1 MKKDAVRLLV
11 NYRRIYNDFQKM
23 NPEDKE
29 YNSAKRYIDTM
40 DMYFSKLDDAELPET
55 NFLEKSKLTT
65 NQLKQLYSDVLKLAY
80 LSGEY
85 KSSLEMIAVI
95 KEKYGVTFS
104 ASRFTLL
111 KECSVKFF
119 SSVLP
124 D

>member
-1 MKKDAVRLLV
+1 MKKDAARLLV

-29 YNSAKRYIDTM
+29 YNSAKRYIDAM

-65 NQLKQLYSDVLKLAY
+65 NQVKQLYTDVLKLAY

-85 KSSLEMIAVI
+85 KPSLEMIKIV
-95 KEKYGVTFS
+95 KEKYGLNLSV
-104 ASRFTLL
+104 SRFTLL
-111 KECSVKFF
+111 KDCSIRFF